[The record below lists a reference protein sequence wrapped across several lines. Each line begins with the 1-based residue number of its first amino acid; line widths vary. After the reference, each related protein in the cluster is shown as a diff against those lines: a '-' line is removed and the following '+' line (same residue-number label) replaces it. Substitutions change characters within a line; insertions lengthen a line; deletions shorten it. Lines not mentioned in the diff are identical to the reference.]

1 MQKIL
6 EMIKEAN
13 EACEWRGHEMGGFV
27 AISPYI
33 AISHCKWCNKQV
45 AVNTNPLPNE
55 INIGGE
61 AVALNCIKVPD

>member
-6 EMIKEAN
+6 ALIKEAT
-13 EACEWRGHEMGGFV
+13 EACEWRKHEMGEFV

-33 AISHCKWCNKQV
+33 AVSHCKQCNMQV

-61 AVALNCIKVPD
+61 AVALNCQDS